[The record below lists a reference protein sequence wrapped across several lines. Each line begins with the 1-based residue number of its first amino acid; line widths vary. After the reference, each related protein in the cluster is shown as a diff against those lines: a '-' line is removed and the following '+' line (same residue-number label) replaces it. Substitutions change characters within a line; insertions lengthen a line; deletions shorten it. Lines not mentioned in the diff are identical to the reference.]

1 MTLDGGDVV
10 MPTGFDDFSSK
21 ADRDYSDVD
30 EEAAANA
37 FLLENTMVE
46 VCFKPYFGEWWHF
59 SDTDSYDV
67 EESFTPEEN
76 WESEE
81 NDNG

>member
-1 MTLDGGDVV
+1 MI
-10 MPTGFDDFSSK
+10 
-21 ADRDYSDVD
+21 
-30 EEAAANA
+30 
-37 FLLENTMVE
+37 E
-46 VCFKPYFGEWWHF
+46 VGFKPYFGEWWHF